1 MELTHE
7 DKKRIR
13 EHDWSSKKN
22 VRDQF
27 KGMTDEQI
35 KQALKPYRNSLQIA
49 FVNALRDFN
58 FGGIIRGSNAFC
70 CESILYAGHR
80 RYDPRGTVGTKNYE
94 HIVHFAEEDELKNY
108 IRMDKMAGVRFV
120 VAEWIEGD
128 PRMIDLPSYQWND
141 QSILMLGEE
150 GSGVPEEYLDMAD
163 DIVYV
168 PQYGSVR
175 SMNVASTF
183 HVFAYDYMVKTGRM

>member
-1 MELTHE
+1 MELTHD

-13 EHDWSSKKN
+13 EHDWSSKQN

-27 KGMTDEQI
+27 KGMTDDEI
-35 KQALKPYRNSLQIA
+35 KQALKPYRNGLQIA

-70 CESILYAGHR
+70 CESIIYSGHR

-94 HIVHFAEEDELKNY
+94 HIVHFPEEDGLKNY

-120 VAEWIEGD
+120 VAEWIED
-128 PRMIDLPSYQWND
+128 DHRMIDLPSYQWND

-150 GSGVPEEYLDMAD
+150 GLGVSDEYLDMAD

-175 SMNVASTF
+175 SMNVASTA
-183 HVFAYDYMVKTGRM
+183 HILMYDYMVKTGRM